1 MTKQQLQKTKP
12 IIFDT
17 ESVRA
22 ILDGR
27 KTAARQVIKNA
38 SPKWT
43 FDCLC
48 DDAAMTVIDRNGN
61 EKPKEVDGLW
71 ATFNAHDEYIEFPM
85 IKAKYQVG
93 DVLYVRETWCEVPYE
108 YEHIPIDGG
117 HITMPKIAY
126 RADSKVDYT
135 GIWRPSI
142 HMPKEAARI
151 FLEITDVRVQRLQDI
166 TPADCH
172 KEGVMNKICSECL
185 QEIDCRPQS
194 AADDFCGGFEIIIDN
209 FAGFWNSK
217 IPKKDLDK
225 YGWEANPFVFV
236 YEFKRVEVENE

>member
-1 MTKQQLQKTKP
+1 MTQQDLLKISKP
-12 IIFDT
+12 ILFNT
-17 ESVRA
+17 PMTRA
-22 ILDGR
+22 ILDDR
-27 KTAARQVIKNA
+27 KTATRRVIKNA

-61 EKPKEVDGLW
+61 EKAKEVDGLW
-71 ATFNAHDEYIEFPM
+71 ATFYAPNEYIEFPM

-93 DVLYVRETWCEVPYE
+93 DILYVRETWCEVPYE
-108 YEHIPIDGG
+108 YEYIPIDGG

-151 FLEITDVRVQRLQDI
+151 FLRVTDVRVERLRDISIQD
-166 TPADCH
+166 AKD
-172 KEGVMNKICSECL
+172 EGIRVWSNGCIDGLAFGCYNGDECVNNVCARPIELFSEL
-185 QEIDCRPQS
+185 
-194 AADDFCGGFEIIIDN
+194 
-209 FAGFWNSK
+209 WNSTVK
-217 IPKKDLDK
+217 TAELPL
-225 YGWEANPFVFV
+225 YGWEANPWVWV
-236 YEFKRVEVENE
+236 YKFERVKVCA